1 MRALSAAPLGVP
13 GKALRLRRPGGY
25 QVRLRR
31 PGNAVPS
38 KITHPL
44 NIIDFTVHIGG
55 HGLPEEMTS
64 DRRAHPVDAWMTG
77 SCDVMLQVEE
87 LP

>member
-1 MRALSAAPLGVP
+1 MNKLANGSVAGKNFEHGRPLAGRDPVP
-13 GKALRLRRPGGY
+13 GARLAVGY
-25 QVRLRR
+25 PV
-31 PGNAVPS
+31 
-38 KITHPL
+38 
-44 NIIDFTVHIGG
+44 VHIGG